1 MALSSQA
8 ENKLNFDGALTII
21 RGGGD
26 LGTGVAWSLADAGFP
41 VIVLEKPQPRMV
53 RRRVCFSEAV
63 YSGAHEVQG
72 ISAKLCSENDAL
84 GRALSECE
92 NSGNSYGFGYNHDNG
107 DSHESGNSFGCGN
120 SYDGGNN
127 YSCAAWGSKVLDL
140 GFVPVIVD
148 PDGETIDICRPFC
161 IVDARMLKKQL
172 PSQMNDAPLT
182 IGLGPGFIPGKNVNY
197 AVETMRGPE
206 LGVCLADKE
215 PLPDT
220 GIPGVVAG
228 ESWRRVFKASVN
240 GIFTSSH
247 SIGDLVEAGEVIGYI
262 GEIPVRTEIS
272 GVLRGLLRSG
282 LEVVPGEKLGDTD
295 PRGATVNVGAISD
308 KAMKIGQSVLETV
321 KGIYLSSKKSN

>member
-1 MALSSQA
+1 MAFSNKA
-8 ENKLNFDGALTII
+8 EDIMNFDGALIVV

-26 LGTGVAWSLADAGFP
+26 LGTGVAWNLADAGLP

-72 ISAKLCSENDAL
+72 IAAKLCSEKDAF

-92 NSGNSYGFGYNHDNG
+92 SSGNSYD
-107 DSHESGNSFGCGN
+107 SGNSH
-120 SYDGGNN
+120 D
-127 YSCAAWGSKVLDL
+127 CAAWGSKVLDL

-148 PDGETIDICRPFC
+148 PDGETIDKCHPFC

-206 LGVCLADKE
+206 LGVCFADKE

-228 ESWRRVFKASVN
+228 ESKRRVFKASVD
-240 GIFTSSH
+240 GVFTSSH
-247 SIGDLVEAGEVIGYI
+247 AIGDLVEAGEIVGYI

-282 LEVVPGEKLGDTD
+282 LEVEPGEKLGDTD
-295 PRGATVNVGAISD
+295 PRGASVNVGAISD
-308 KAMKIGQSVLETV
+308 KAMKIGQSVLETI
-321 KGIYLSSKKSN
+321 KGIYLSSKNCNRPKEQALEDSTLSAG